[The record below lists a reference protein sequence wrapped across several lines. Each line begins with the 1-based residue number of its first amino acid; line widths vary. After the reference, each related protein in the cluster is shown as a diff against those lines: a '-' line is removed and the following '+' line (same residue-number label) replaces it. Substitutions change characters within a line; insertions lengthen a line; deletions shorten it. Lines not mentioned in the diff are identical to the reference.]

1 MAIFSGDIAQGLVD
15 LDNVKSG
22 LTLPDIVLICIH
34 FSDFPQGYRATV
46 LNCFCL
52 GDIVWQSCRVIDPF
66 ASIDEWLSVPEAADL
81 LNVQPGRVRRL
92 IEEHHLF
99 AIRREGVQKIPAH
112 LIVDGETLPGVQGSI
127 IVLLDSG
134 FDLDSAVKWLYTPD
148 SALESTPIN
157 SLIKGRK
164 TEVRRLAQM
173 LAL

>member
-1 MAIFSGDIAQGLVD
+1 VSVFSGNVNQSLVD
-15 LDNVKSG
+15 LDNVKSR
-22 LTLPDIVLICIH
+22 LNLPNVVLICVH
-34 FSDFPQGYRATV
+34 CSDFPQGYRATV
-46 LNCFCL
+46 VNCFCL
-52 GDIVWQSCRVIDPF
+52 GGIVWQSCRVIEPF
-66 ASIDEWLSVPEAADL
+66 ASIDEWLSVPEAAEL

-99 AIRREGVQKIPAH
+99 SIRIDGVQKIPAH
-112 LIVDGETLPGVQGSI
+112 LIVNGETLPGVQGSI

-134 FDLDSAVKWLYTPD
+134 FDLDAAVKWLYTPD

>member
-1 MAIFSGDIAQGLVD
+1 
-15 LDNVKSG
+15 
-22 LTLPDIVLICIH
+22 
-34 FSDFPQGYRATV
+34 
-46 LNCFCL
+46 
-52 GDIVWQSCRVIDPF
+52 VIDPF

>member
-1 MAIFSGDIAQGLVD
+1 M
-15 LDNVKSG
+15 
-22 LTLPDIVLICIH
+22 
-34 FSDFPQGYRATV
+34 
-46 LNCFCL
+46 
-52 GDIVWQSCRVIDPF
+52 WQSCRVIDPF

-99 AIRREGVQKIPAH
+99 AIRRDGVQKIPAH

-134 FDLDSAVKWLYTPD
+134 FDLDGAVKWLYTPD

>member
-1 MAIFSGDIAQGLVD
+1 M
-15 LDNVKSG
+15 
-22 LTLPDIVLICIH
+22 
-34 FSDFPQGYRATV
+34 
-46 LNCFCL
+46 
-52 GDIVWQSCRVIDPF
+52 WQSCRVIEPF
-66 ASIDEWLSVPEAADL
+66 ASIDEWLSVPEAAEL

-99 AIRREGVQKIPAH
+99 SIRIDGVQKIPAH
-112 LIVDGETLPGVQGSI
+112 LIVNGETLPGVQGSI

-134 FDLDSAVKWLYTPD
+134 FDLDAAVKWLYTPD